1 MSGRRGERLVVD
13 ETAPHRRLPL
23 SLHRQIARKAR
34 TLGPGAALIFARQH
48 SAGERRIGD
57 QADALLP
64 AYLRQFVRETAVVE
78 AEIILDRLV
87 ASQPQ
92 PLGCAERL
100 HQTPPRFV
108 RTADNADRSA
118 ARRVG
123 KEWCSTVRT

>member
-1 MSGRRGERLVVD
+1 MQPRFGGNRQIACRRGERLVVD

-64 AYLRQFVRETAVVE
+64 AYLRQRTEEHTSELQSLMRISSAV
-78 AEIILDRLV
+78 L
-87 ASQPQ
+87 
-92 PLGCAERL
+92 
-100 HQTPPRFV
+100 
-108 RTADNADRSA
+108 
-118 ARRVG
+118 
-123 KEWCSTVRT
+123 CSKK